1 MNPKCLERQFPD
13 TFSARSAD
21 LTGLKMRRITRGA
34 SFNHLVGA
42 GEERRWHSNAK
53 RLGGFHIDDQLE
65 TSWLLDRQ
73 IGGLGAFE
81 DFVDVHG
88 SLAKKVRIYR
98 GVRHKPAFLGEPAR
112 PGKHRH
118 TRLQRQLR

>member
-1 MNPKCLERQFPD
+1 MRGI
-13 TFSARSAD
+13 TGSAAAPATRCR
-21 LTGLKMRRITRGA
+21 KFRRG
-34 SFNHLVGA
+34 SFISILPSLVSLFDHLVGA
-42 GEERRWHSNAK
+42 SEQRRWHSNTK
-53 RLGGFHIDDQLE
+53 RVGGLHIDDQLE

-98 GVRHKPAFLGEPAR
+98 GVRHQPAFVGETAR
-112 PGKHRH
+112 RGKR
-118 TRLQRQLR
+118 